1 MQRDYGSARIH
12 LILPGSVN
20 QPPRTFSRL
29 LWTDQ
34 RLHPISTHVMSHR
47 SESPT
52 GRVALLME
60 GVDPERFPNPIAVM
74 ASRLHGNV
82 CLLCEKTEPIR
93 ACPVIVDRTYYEVR
107 TQIYQSIQ
115 PPRQTTDGPFQNT
128 IAWLQLCDSHAA
140 QYKEQVWRFVPAN
153 VDDLSSKASIWF
165 DSHSQTRPTGQPLPH
180 ESFDLVVFLPKE
192 MEDLDAIFAK
202 HASTCAQTEDAG
214 SRRVLKNFK
223 SIILQP
229 FLAFAATLPM
239 IGGAYVPPPD
249 DHLLSLESACRQVRQ
264 QWNDSVQRGS
274 SPGLCR
280 GLEGISDFVRDLRL
294 AKRSQ
299 NKPEE

>member
-1 MQRDYGSARIH
+1 
-12 LILPGSVN
+12 
-20 QPPRTFSRL
+20 
-29 LWTDQ
+29 
-34 RLHPISTHVMSHR
+34 MSHR

-93 ACPVIVDRTYYEVR
+93 ACPVIVDRTYYE
-107 TQIYQSIQ
+107 
-115 PPRQTTDGPFQNT
+115 NT
-128 IAWLQLCDSHAA
+128 IAWLQCVGKPVPLDDDETEEATQITDITGYLTLCDSHAA